1 MMTAML
7 ELTPDNV
14 CDYLRDRGFRN
25 VRGFEPL
32 PGGIS
37 NVVFRVET
45 DDRLLVL
52 KQSRPQ
58 LRTEAPWFSD
68 LSRIF
73 REIEV
78 MESLHPALPEV
89 VPEVVLRDDE
99 NYAFVMSHAPVPCRD
114 WRSVLLSGEVDP
126 KLGAEA
132 GRILGRIHASLPF
145 DERHR
150 FADRSAFHQLRT
162 DPFYGHISDR
172 HPDLAEPIGSLIR
185 CLSECRGYA
194 LCHGDFSPKNLLLH
208 SRGFFLVDYETAHWG
223 EFNFD
228 IGFFLSHILLKGI
241 HRPAQWEQFA
251 ELSQL
256 FLSNWRREFP
266 FNPWGEHIVV
276 WHAAACLL
284 ARVDGKSPAPYLTAC
299 GQRDTARE
307 IAREILLNRRYSTW
321 RAVLRLT
328 EDRCRY
334 LAHSEPDPK
343 S

>member
-14 CDYLRDRGFRN
+14 RDYLRDRGFANVRN
-25 VRGFEPL
+25 VEPL
-32 PGGIS
+32 PGGVS

-45 DDRLLVL
+45 DERLLVL

-73 REIEV
+73 REIDV
-78 MESLHPALPEV
+78 MEVLQPVLPGV
-89 VPEVVLRDDE
+89 VPEVLFRDDE
-99 NYAFVMSHAPVPCRD
+99 NYAFVMSHAPMPCRD

-132 GRILGRIHASLPF
+132 GRILGRIHGSLLL
-145 DERHR
+145 DERGR

-162 DPFYGHISDR
+162 DPFYRHILHR
-172 HPDLAEPIGSLIR
+172 HPDLAGPIGSLIR
-185 CLSECRGYA
+185 CLSEYRGAA

-208 SRGFFLVDYETAHWG
+208 SGGFFLVDYETADWG

-228 IGFFLSHILLKGI
+228 VGFFLSHILLKGI
-241 HRPAQWEQFA
+241 HRPAQWEEFA

-256 FLSNWRREFP
+256 FLSNWRQEFP
-266 FNPWGEHIVV
+266 YKPWAEHIVV

-284 ARVDGKSPAPYLTAC
+284 ARVDGKSPAPYLTV
-299 GQRDTARE
+299 GRQRDAVRE
-307 IAREILLNRRYSTW
+307 IAREILLNGQHSTW
-321 RAVLRLT
+321 KALLRQT
-328 EDRCRY
+328 GNRCRQ
-334 LAHSEPDPK
+334 LAPSEPDPK